1 MSRTYLVAKATKTR
15 HYVKL
20 APTRYDKGRAI
31 AAYGNLRRTGSVNQ
45 LEQFWARD
53 IARQLLRLE
62 HAPDFFTS
70 EGQHKMEASN
80 RASGGLL
87 KSYVMHLAAANMSGY
102 EVCPG
107 ASRGCRKS
115 CLVTSGHG
123 STCGVTAG
131 RIKRTRL
138 LVEHKEIFALTL
150 YGLLKNI
157 STRKHAAAIRLN
169 GTSDIAWEKKDP
181 WIFKLFPEIQ
191 FYDYTKLHGRFKP
204 GLPANYHLT
213 FSRSEDKRNQKQG
226 LKLLERG
233 YNVSMVFE
241 YSLYQAIVRAGSWQ
255 GYPAIDG
262 AADDRRFLDAP
273 GIVALKALGQG
284 KQDSSGFVIRNSLN
298 ILKG

>member
-1 MSRTYLVAKATKTR
+1 MTRTYLVAKATKTR
-15 HYVKL
+15 HYVTL
-20 APTRYDKGRAI
+20 APVKYDKGRAI
-31 AAYGNLRRTGSVNQ
+31 AAYANLRKTGTVDKLN
-45 LEQFWARD
+45 QFWARD
-53 IARQLLRLE
+53 VARQLLRLE

-107 ASRGCRKS
+107 ASKGCRES

-131 RIKRTRL
+131 RIKRTRMFF
-138 LVEHKEIFALTL
+138 EHREIFALTL

-169 GTSDIAWEKKDP
+169 GTSDIAWEKKEP
-181 WIFKLFPEIQ
+181 WIFKSFPAIQ
-191 FYDYTKLHGRFKP
+191 FYDYTKLHGRFRP
-204 GLPANYHLT
+204 SLPANYHLT
-213 FSRSEDKRNQKQG
+213 FSRSEDGRNHKQG

-233 YNVSMVFE
+233 YNVAMVFE
-241 YSLYQAIVRAGSWQ
+241 YPLYQSIVRAGSWQ

-262 AADDRRFLDAP
+262 AADDRRFLDSP
-273 GIVALKALGQG
+273 GIVALKALGKA